1 MSEIDINNEKTSE
14 KNVYDDPR
22 TAYILL
28 GEYVSDLNR
37 RLNEYQTACDEQ
49 TSINKTLKTENEQLK
64 VKLKQSESKV
74 IDLCKEVYE
83 IRKSKYAAEY
93 NE

>member
-1 MSEIDINNEKTSE
+1 MSEIDINDQKPSE
-14 KNVYDDPR
+14 KSVYDDPR
-22 TAYILL
+22 TAYLLL

-37 RLNEYQTACDEQ
+37 RLNEYQTSCDEQ

-64 VKLKQSESKV
+64 AKLKQSELKV

-83 IRKSKYAAEY
+83 IRKSKYDAEY
-93 NE
+93 NV